1 MKMKYYFG
9 LQTTKRWAAW
19 LKESFC
25 DTPILLDQLF
35 GIVASF
41 HEVIDEKYNYIIT
54 VKA

>member
-9 LQTTKRWAAW
+9 LQTTKRWNVW
-19 LKESFC
+19 LKDIFIE
-25 DTPILLDQLF
+25 TPGLIDQLF
-35 GIVASF
+35 NIVESF